1 MIITVKKKHWW
12 DKLLDLIFDTKE
24 IYDFIANDENHFI
37 SEDNYQVKFS
47 YNFTNK
53 EYHGGLYIN
62 NKCKYNAGNT
72 FFDFYRIE
80 DVQSY
85 KDVPTKII
93 NSYINKK
100 RILQDKQNTINKEIK
115 NMLKECEVIKS

>member
-1 MIITVKKKHWW
+1 MIITVKKKYWW
-12 DKLLDLIFDTKE
+12 DKFLDFIFDTKE
-24 IYDFIANDENHFI
+24 TYNFIANDDDHFI
-37 SEDNYQVKFS
+37 SKNNYQVKFS
-47 YNFTNK
+47 YNFKNK
-53 EYHGGLYIN
+53 EYHGKLYIN

-72 FFDFYRIE
+72 LFDFYRVE

-85 KDVPTKII
+85 KDVPVKII

-100 RILQDKQNTINKEIK
+100 RILQDKQNTINEEIN